1 MFQKMIEKGESK
13 TVEFKADLPHGNQ
26 LAQTICAFANR
37 AGGYVLIGVSDGGEV
52 IGLSSEDINSYL
64 EKIPNLIHDT
74 IFPMLIPEIYS
85 VTVLDKAVL
94 VIQVYPGSNL
104 PYYMKSKGKI
114 EGTYVRVGRTNKRA
128 DMEMIKEL
136 ERHRMNKSFDEDTFK
151 ELIQSDVESLIN
163 VLENAM
169 ASSITKEKLLNLKLI
184 ERVGEMEY
192 LTNAGAV
199 ILGKMGNTSVKCA
212 RFSGESI
219 VDFIDK
225 KEHSGDVFTVINK
238 SMIFLKNHLMHA
250 GMIQGYG
257 LKRKDVLEVPEEV
270 LREGLINA
278 LMHRDYAI
286 QGSDIKIA
294 IFDSKIEITS
304 PGGLP
309 KSLAVEDIYSGRS
322 EIRNRVIS
330 NLLLKSGY
338 VEQWGSGI
346 PRMIEMCKEVGL
358 KVPEIEEKGLFIVLR
373 IFRKDQMHKSR
384 LEYLNNDLKFQP
396 TSEPKPERKTKSD
409 AIADH
414 LNQIYALLVEDNQLT
429 VKEIA
434 DKVYLAEASTQR
446 RLKTLQ
452 DQGMIERVGSKK
464 TGQWVIKKE

>member
-1 MFQKMIEKGESK
+1 MFQKMIESGASK
-13 TVEFKADLPHGNQ
+13 TMEFKVELPQGNQ

-37 AGGYVLIGVSDGGEV
+37 AGGYLLIGVADSGEV
-52 IGLSSEDINSYL
+52 IGLSSEAINEYL

-85 VTVLDKAVL
+85 VTISNKAVL

-104 PYYMKSKGKI
+104 PYYLKSKGKM

-128 DMEMIKEL
+128 DIEMIKDL
-136 ERHRMNKSFDEDTFK
+136 ERHKMNKSFDEDSFK
-151 ELIQSDVESLIN
+151 ELDRLDEEALIN
-163 VLENAM
+163 VFEKAM
-169 ASSITKEKLLNLKLI
+169 GTSITKEKLLNLKLI
-184 ERVGEMEY
+184 ERVGDMEY
-192 LTNAGAV
+192 LTNAGAIV
-199 ILGKMGNTSVKCA
+199 LGKMANATVKCA

-225 KEHSGDVFTVINK
+225 KEYDGDIFSVIQET
-238 SMIFLKNHLMHA
+238 MIFFKNHLMQA

-257 LKRKDVLEVPEEV
+257 LQRKDVLEVPEEV
-270 LREGLINA
+270 LREGIINA
-278 LMHRDYAI
+278 LMHRDYSI

-309 KSLAVEDIYSGRS
+309 KSLTVEDIYSGRS

-373 IFRKDQMHKSR
+373 IFRKNKM
-384 LEYLNNDLKFQP
+384 YNNRPNNTLM
-396 TSEPKPERKTKSD
+396 TKSKSD
-409 AIADH
+409 LIADN
-414 LNQIYALLVEDNQLT
+414 LNQIYELLVEDNQLT

-434 DKVYLAEASTQR
+434 DSVYLAEASTQR

-452 DQGMIERVGSKK
+452 DQGLIERVGSKK
-464 TGQWVIKKE
+464 TGHWVIK